1 MKTIAIATI
10 AAIGS
15 GWGLSGYLNQQTAH
29 EVDRTVDAPKQGM
42 VVVRVPDGRV
52 RLEGWDRNEV
62 SVTGTVADDSDRLEL
77 TSRQGVTEVRV
88 IPSLR
93 SGADA
98 TNLIIRVPN
107 GSSLDI
113 ETDGGHAEIVGVR
126 GMVRVQSDEG
136 NLSLDDKP
144 MGVMARSTSGDIEL
158 TGRRTPGYVHSA
170 KGNVRLRQGERR
182 AEEFARE
189 MSDRARRFARDH
201 QDEYEAVGSQIQA
214 IVERAMRDIDI
225 DGHVDFDRFADGF
238 DIDVD
243 ARVRYD
249 REDLDALLHDLQD
262 VFKDLESEL
271 GEGMSALG
279 EELEVLGEEMKR
291 KASERRR

>member
-15 GWGLSGYLNQQTAH
+15 GWGLSGYLNRRAAH
-29 EVDRTVDAPKQGM
+29 EVDRTVDAPKEGM
-42 VVVRVPDGRV
+42 VVVRVPDGHV
-52 RLEGWDRNEV
+52 RLEGWDRNAV

-77 TSRQGVTEVRV
+77 ASRLGVTEVRV
-88 IPSLR
+88 IPDLR

-98 TNLIIRVPN
+98 TNLIIRVPH

-113 ETDGGHAEIVGVR
+113 ETDGGDVDIVGVH

-136 NLSLDDKP
+136 NLSLDDNP
-144 MGVMARSTSGDIEL
+144 MSVMARSTSGDIDL
-158 TGRRTPGYVHSA
+158 AGRRTPGYVHSA
-170 KGNVRLRQGERR
+170 KGNVRLRQEEQR
-182 AEEFARE
+182 AGEFARE
-189 MSDRARRFARDH
+189 MSERAGRFARDH
-201 QDEYEAVGSQIQA
+201 RDEYEAVGNQIQA

-249 REDLDALLHDLQD
+249 REDLDALLYDLQD
-262 VFKDLESEL
+262 VFKELESEL
-271 GEGMSALG
+271 GQEMSVLG
-279 EELEVLGEEMKR
+279 EELEVLGGEMKR
-291 KASERRR
+291 KARERRR

>member
-15 GWGLSGYLNQQTAH
+15 GWGLSGYLNQQAAH

-88 IPSLR
+88 IPGLR

-144 MGVMARSTSGDIEL
+144 YVTQSAFVGIIRFCGKGR
-158 TGRRTPGYVHSA
+158 TGNPA
-170 KGNVRLRQGERR
+170 KGILSMGKRNGNKKG
-182 AEEFARE
+182 
-189 MSDRARRFARDH
+189 SDKKTEKPKRSPNF
-201 QDEYEAVGSQIQA
+201 
-214 IVERAMRDIDI
+214 
-225 DGHVDFDRFADGF
+225 
-238 DIDVD
+238 
-243 ARVRYD
+243 RYC
-249 REDLDALLHDLQD
+249 H
-262 VFKDLESEL
+262 FPS
-271 GEGMSALG
+271 
-279 EELEVLGEEMKR
+279 
-291 KASERRR
+291 